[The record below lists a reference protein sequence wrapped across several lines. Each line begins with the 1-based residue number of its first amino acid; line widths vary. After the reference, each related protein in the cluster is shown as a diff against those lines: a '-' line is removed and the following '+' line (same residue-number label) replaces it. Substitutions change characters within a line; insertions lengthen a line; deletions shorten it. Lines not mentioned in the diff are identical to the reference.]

1 MLYPVELRGQAVSH
15 KEHVV
20 SSKQSIRA
28 LPRFLPTFT
37 TQSDSGL
44 GQKLALERS
53 RREPPSDSKL
63 RKVNELCSGFPG
75 I

>member
-37 TQSDSGL
+37 TAVRFGL
-44 GQKLALERS
+44 GAETAT
-53 RREPPSDSKL
+53 REKQTRASQQ
-63 RKVNELCSGFPG
+63 RQVA
-75 I
+75 